1 MISRETKP
9 VRRKR
14 RSDRRHVIYKLEV
27 AGLSYIGLTVF
38 ERTEKRSA
46 VRRFQKHVSRAK
58 RETGKKW
65 ALCKAIRK
73 YGADAFTV
81 SVVKTVRGK
90 SDAHAFERKLIMKL
104 KPVLNTDK
112 REAA

>member
-1 MISRETKP
+1 MIEKKA
-9 VRRKR
+9 RRKK

-38 ERTEKRSA
+38 ERTEKKSV

-65 ALCKAIRK
+65 SLCTAIRK
-73 YGADAFTV
+73 HGAEAFTV
-81 SVVKTVRGK
+81 TPVATVRGK
-90 SDAHAFERKLIMKL
+90 AEAHKVERKLIRKMR
-104 KPVLNTDK
+104 PALNTDVRK
-112 REAA
+112 AA